1 MKVNVEKISDNKVKL
16 TIEVSKEEFG
26 VALDKAFEKVSPTVK
41 VDGFRPG
48 HLPKASFIKRFGYE
62 ALYEEAV
69 NFALN
74 DTYPKAVMEN
84 NVQVVNHPSI
94 DVDFA
99 TLNHETG
106 FTYTA
111 TVDVMPE
118 VTLGTYK
125 GLEFKPLDKNATPE
139 EVEQEI
145 KNALNA
151 KAENIIKEGA
161 AEKGDTVVID
171 FEGFIDDVP
180 FEGGKGENYPLELG
194 SNSFIPGFEDQLIGA
209 KEQDEVSV
217 NVRFPEDY
225 HAELAGKDATF
236 KVKVHEVKQ
245 KQYPELNDE
254 FVKDLE
260 IENVNNVEEY
270 RNYVQTKLDKE
281 KASQYEEHLV
291 NGLID
296 LVSNASTVNIP
307 ECMVTD
313 YATELKEKAEHQAAQ
328 YKIPF
333 NLYLQYMGYTEESF
347 SEYLKKTAE
356 ARIKADLVLDKIA
369 EVEDIKVTDEML
381 ENAYKEIAEHNNMEL
396 EQVKK
401 SVNPAQLSYK
411 LRQDAVIKLLKDTAV
426 LGATKKK
433 TTKKVAKAEN
443 AETAA
448 PKKTTKKVAKAE
460 NAETAAPKKAT
471 KKVAKAENAETAAP
485 KKATKK
491 VAKAENAETAAPK
504 KATKKVAKAESAETA
519 APKKTTKK
527 AAKKE
532 TE

>member
-84 NVQVVNHPSI
+84 NIQVVNHPSI

-99 TLNHETG
+99 SLNHETG

-125 GLEFKPLDKNATPE
+125 GLEFKPLEKNASPE

-145 KNALNA
+145 KNALTQ

-194 SNSFIPGFEDQLIGA
+194 SNSFIPGFEDQLIGT
-209 KEQDEVSV
+209 KEQDEVAV
-217 NVRFPEDY
+217 KVRFPEDY

-254 FVKDLE
+254 FVKELE

-270 RNYVQTKLDKE
+270 RNYVQAKLDKE

-307 ECMVTD
+307 ECMVTE
-313 YATELKEKAEHQAAQ
+313 YAAELKEKAEHQAAQ

-333 NLYLQYMGYTEESF
+333 NLYLQYMGYTDETF
-347 SEYLKKTAE
+347 DAFTKKTAE

-369 EVEDIKVTDEML
+369 EVEDIKVTKEML
-381 ENAYKEIAEHNNMEL
+381 DAAYQEIADHNKMDL

-401 SVNPAQLSYK
+401 SIDPSQLAYK
-411 LRQDAVIKLLKDTAV
+411 LRQDAVIKVLKENAV
-426 LGATKKK
+426 LGAKKAPAKK
-433 TTKKVAKAEN
+433 TTKKTVKAADAETVKAPAKKSTKKASTVEKAETEVKKTTKRKATAKTED
-443 AETAA
+443 AEAVKA
-448 PKKTTKKVAKAE
+448 PAKKTTKK
-460 NAETAAPKKAT
+460 
-471 KKVAKAENAETAAP
+471 KVAEEN
-485 KKATKK
+485 K
-491 VAKAENAETAAPK
+491 
-504 KATKKVAKAESAETA
+504 
-519 APKKTTKK
+519 
-527 AAKKE
+527 
-532 TE
+532 